1 MRIGDRLRIQSLTR
15 TVNVPITQ
23 VAAVYCA
30 QKQEDGNTPGALLVL
45 RASTDLGREIR
56 FDQRACSLR
65 ASVFNSTGKV
75 ARRMTGGGPTPANAR
90 GLRPGA
96 G

>member
-30 QKQEDGNTPGALLVL
+30 QKQEDGNTPGAMLVL

-56 FDQRACSLR
+56 FDQRACSLELLC
-65 ASVFNSTGKV
+65 STVQGKSHE
-75 ARRMTGGGPTPANAR
+75 G
-90 GLRPGA
+90 
-96 G
+96 